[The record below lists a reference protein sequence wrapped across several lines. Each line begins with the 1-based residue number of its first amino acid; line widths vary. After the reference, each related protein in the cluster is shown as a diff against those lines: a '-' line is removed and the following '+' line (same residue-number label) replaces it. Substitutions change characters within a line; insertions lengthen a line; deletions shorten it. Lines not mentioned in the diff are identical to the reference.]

1 MRIPPKPRF
10 VQRLLVVSLVVFSGS
25 SSVASDSA
33 SETAYSPT
41 RGTDVVISHTEAMAD
56 SITVYPNGR
65 GLPNGQGDATQG
77 KALYTQ
83 HCAACHG
90 STGKNALNDALVGG
104 KGTLTTPQP
113 VRTVGSFWPYATT
126 LFDYI
131 QRAMPYNNPGSLE
144 FDELYSITAYV
155 LFLNEII
162 EENAQLDKSSLPLVQ
177 MPNQQ
182 GFQWLDW
189 SAPDT

>member
-1 MRIPPKPRF
+1 
-10 VQRLLVVSLVVFSGS
+10 
-25 SSVASDSA
+25 
-33 SETAYSPT
+33 
-41 RGTDVVISHTEAMAD
+41 
-56 SITVYPNGR
+56 
-65 GLPNGQGDATQG
+65 
-77 KALYTQ
+77 
-83 HCAACHG
+83 
-90 STGKNALNDALVGG
+90 
-104 KGTLTTPQP
+104 
-113 VRTVGSFWPYATT
+113 
-126 LFDYI
+126 
-131 QRAMPYNNPGSLE
+131 MPYNNPGSLE